1 MSVVIDASKIRRA
14 GALIPCTNAM
24 IEIEFNRV
32 LPKHYQLHVGRLQMG
47 PINETGFRMQDADID
62 YQARLLGT
70 AKVGFVVLAQ
80 TNASF
85 FAQGYDETVA
95 KRIQDASGAPA
106 ATCGRLTALGAKA
119 LGAKRIAFLSPYSE
133 ELNERGR
140 RYYEGVHG
148 LEVAAVES
156 YGVAADSGAVNA
168 MKPEVCTAALERAD
182 RPQVEAFIIAGGA
195 LPTLHMI
202 EGWEKRFGKPVI
214 TTNQVAMWAIFGALG
229 GGETLPGYG
238 RLLTER
244 HQA

>member
-1 MSVVIDASKIRRA
+1 
-14 GALIPCTNAM
+14 M

-70 AKVGFVVLAQ
+70 AQVRFVVLAQ

-85 FAQGYDETVA
+85 FVPRYDEDVA
-95 KRIQDASGAPA
+95 KRIEDASGAPA
-106 ATCGRLTALGAKA
+106 TTCGRLTALACKA
-119 LGAKRIAFLSPYSE
+119 LGASRVAFLSPYSA
-133 ELNERGR
+133 ELNEMGR

-148 LEVAAVES
+148 LQVAAVES
-156 YGVAADSGAVNA
+156 YGVAATSGAVNA

-182 RPQVEAFIIAGGA
+182 RAEVEAFIIAGGA
-195 LPTLHMI
+195 LPTMHMI
-202 EGWEKRFGKPVI
+202 DGWERRFGKPVV

-238 RLLTER
+238 RLLGER
-244 HQA
+244 KH

>member
-1 MSVVIDASKIRRA
+1 MSDMIDASHIRRA

-70 AKVGFVVLAQ
+70 VRVRFVVLAQ
-80 TNASF
+80 TNVSF
-85 FAQGYDETVA
+85 FAPRYDETVA
-95 KRIQDASGAPA
+95 RRIEDACGAPA
-106 ATCGRLTALGAKA
+106 ATCGSLTALASKA
-119 LGAKRIAFLSPYSE
+119 LGASRIAFLSPYSN
-133 ELNERGR
+133 ELNEMGR
-140 RYYEGVHG
+140 RYYESVHG
-148 LEVAAVES
+148 LQVVAVEN

-182 RPQVEAFIIAGGA
+182 RPEVEAFVIAGGA
-195 LPTLHMI
+195 LPTMHMI
-202 EGWEKRFGKPVI
+202 EGWERRFGRPII

-238 RLLTER
+238 RLLNER
-244 HQA
+244 KH

>member
-1 MSVVIDASKIRRA
+1 MSGEIDASSIRRA

-32 LPKHYQLHVGRLQMG
+32 LPKHYQLHVGRLRMG

-62 YQARLLGT
+62 YQAGLLGT
-70 AKVGFVVLAQ
+70 AKVGFVALAQ

-85 FAQGYDETVA
+85 FADGYDEAVA
-95 KRIQDASGAPA
+95 RRIQDASGAPA
-106 ATCGRLTALGAKA
+106 ATCGRLTALGARA
-119 LGAKRIAFLSPYSE
+119 LGAKRIAFLSPYSV

-140 RYYEGVHG
+140 RYYQSVHG
-148 LEVAAVES
+148 LEVVAIES

-182 RPQVEAFIIAGGA
+182 KPQVEAFIIAGGA
-195 LPTLHMI
+195 LPTMHMI
-202 EGWEKRFGKPVI
+202 AGWEKRFGKPVI
-214 TTNQVAMWAIFGALG
+214 TTNQAAMWAIFGVLG

-244 HQA
+244 PYA